1 MKTTVKSV
9 IVEVMDGGKLKRH
22 IYPIVTS
29 DGELMTH
36 RLERLLKGKLGHG
49 RVATYGEPRDIH
61 YVGMVWYA
69 PYMLLEELVQDRL
82 KLQQK
87 LQESGDESPVAN
99 LPITEVPDGESCHRV
114 TELMLRELRYRRQI
128 KARINYLGQQKPK
141 RVSIRGSETEQLPM
155 ESLGWVQP

>member
-9 IVEVMDGGKLKRH
+9 IVEVMDGGRLKRH
-22 IYPIVTS
+22 IYPIATS

-49 RVATYGEPRDIH
+49 RVTTYGEPRDIH

-69 PYMLLEELVQDRL
+69 PYTLLEELVQDRL

-87 LQESGDESPVAN
+87 LQESGGESLAAN
-99 LPITEVPDGESCHRV
+99 LPIAKVPDGESCHRV
-114 TELMLRELRYRRQI
+114 TELMLRELKYRRQI
-128 KARINYLGQQKPK
+128 KTRINHLGQQKSK
-141 RVSIRGSETEQLPM
+141 RVSACGSETEQPPM